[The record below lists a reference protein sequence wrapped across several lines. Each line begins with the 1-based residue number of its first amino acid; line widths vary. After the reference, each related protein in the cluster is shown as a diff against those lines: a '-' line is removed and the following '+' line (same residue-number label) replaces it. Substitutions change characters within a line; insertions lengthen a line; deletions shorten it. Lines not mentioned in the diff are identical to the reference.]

1 MLGYQVAPAELEA
14 VLLGHPTSPTPPAQG
29 VFDRDA
35 RDPKAYVVPRP
46 APSSPPRTSWSTSGA
61 SPVQKVRAV
70 EFMEAI
76 PKSATGKI
84 LRKDLKAMEAARV

>member
-1 MLGYQVAPAELEA
+1 MAEADLPRA
-14 VLLGHPTSPTPPAQG
+14 DIADAACSG
-29 VFDRDA
+29 VSDRDGEEI
-35 RDPKAYVVPRP
+35 PKAYVVPQAGAELSADDVMEYVGQRV
-46 APSSPPRTSWSTSGA
+46 APYK
-61 SPVQKVRAV
+61 KVRAV